1 MTSSGSCSTRRRI
14 AGLCVA
20 VLGLIACASG
30 QADRRGAGAGVER
43 RSKIAVFPTLSLI
56 GGAAPP
62 KRLSGAVERALRA
75 RGVQLV
81 DEAELQ
87 AFLARHRVR
96 YTGGLDGPTALAI
109 REELGVEAVAIASVD
124 LYEATGVPRF
134 GMTLRLVSTEEEP
147 SILWM
152 DGWARAGDDS
162 PGLFGLGVTSSVEAL
177 EREGLGDLT
186 RSLVSFLETR
196 RPPDR
201 CSTERWLRPR
211 LRYRQALRP
220 SQGVKKVAVLP
231 LHNESARRDAGEVVA
246 LQLVKHLAATGA
258 FRVLEPGVV
267 RSDLLRFRVVMEGG
281 VTHEAARVALGARGV
296 DVVVGGTV
304 HAYGVGETDFTV
316 TAIETWD
323 NRVVWESRS
332 SGRGEPGMMLFGLG
346 KLSTPAAVSCA
357 MARGVVDEMVAAW
370 RTSERPGEPGT
381 EHGGAGR
388 SPSADASG
396 SPRRTQ
402 GLRLAGAAPRR
413 RSRKCGAKSNA

>member
-1 MTSSGSCSTRRRI
+1 MTSSGSSSTRRRI
-14 AGLCVA
+14 AGLCA
-20 VLGLIACASG
+20 VLGLVACASG
-30 QADRRGAGAGVER
+30 QAGRRGGEALSL
-43 RSKIAVFPTLSLI
+43 RSRIAVFPTLSLI
-56 GGAAPP
+56 GGAAPV
-62 KRLSGAVERALRA
+62 KRFSGPVEQALRA
-75 RGVQLV
+75 RGIEVV

-96 YTGGLDGPTALAI
+96 YTGGLDAPTALAI

-124 LYEATGVPRF
+124 LYSPVGVPRF

-162 PGLFGLGVTSSVEAL
+162 PGLFGLGVTSSIEAL
-177 EREGLGDLT
+177 EGEALGQLT
-186 RSLVSFLETR
+186 RSLASFLETR

-201 CSTERWLRPR
+201 CPTEGRLQPR
-211 LRYRQALRP
+211 LRYRHPLRP
-220 SQGVKKVAVLP
+220 TEGVKRVAVLP

-281 VTHEAARVALGARGV
+281 VTYEAARVALGAQRV
-296 DVVVGGTV
+296 DVVIAGTV
-304 HAYGVGETDFTV
+304 YAYGDKGNEFTV

-332 SGRGEPGMMLFGLG
+332 SGRGEPRVMLFGLG
-346 KLSTPAAVSCA
+346 RLSTAEAVACA
-357 MARGVVDEMVAAW
+357 MARGVVDEMSDAW
-370 RTSERPGEPGT
+370 GEGGRSGRSGPQP
-381 EHGGAGR
+381 GGAAPG
-388 SPSADASG
+388 PSADASG
-396 SPRRTQ
+396 SSGRTQ
-402 GLRLAGAAPRR
+402 GLRPPGVASRR
-413 RSRKCGAKSNA
+413 RSRKHLGKSAA